1 VSPTV
6 IYALMVLLG
15 VTVGILALVFHSDP
29 ERSCPRC
36 GNKVSMSARVCRSCR
51 YRMSGRG

>member
-1 VSPTV
+1 VNPTA
-6 IYALMVLLG
+6 IYALLVLLAMSVG
-15 VTVGILALVFHSDP
+15 VMALLFHRDP